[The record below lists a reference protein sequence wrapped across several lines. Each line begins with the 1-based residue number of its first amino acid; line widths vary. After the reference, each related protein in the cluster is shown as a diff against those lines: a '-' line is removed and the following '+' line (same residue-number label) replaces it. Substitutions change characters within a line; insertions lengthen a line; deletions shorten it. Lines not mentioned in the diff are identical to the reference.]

1 MSNSKED
8 GLLMENKMLFSTKE
22 ISTKLLERK
31 LAMDTLDYKMLKVI
45 KALNMKDNG
54 LMIEWKV

>member
-8 GLLMENKMLFSTKE
+8 GLLMENKMLFSTRE

>member
-1 MSNSKED
+1 MSDSKED
-8 GLLMENKMLFSTKE
+8 RLLMENKMLFSTRE

>member
-1 MSNSKED
+1 MSQIKEE
-8 GLLMENKMLFSTKE
+8 GPLMEKKMLFSTKE

-31 LAMDTLDYKMLKVI
+31 LAMDILDYKMLKVI

-54 LMIEWKV
+54 

>member
-8 GLLMENKMLFSTKE
+8 RLLMENKMLFSTRE

>member
-1 MSNSKED
+1 MSQIKEE

-31 LAMDTLDYKMLKVI
+31 LAMDILDYKMLKVI

-54 LMIEWKV
+54 

>member
-22 ISTKLLERK
+22 ISTKVLERK